1 MQLQSHRKNTMSLK
15 KILCLLFSLFHLA
28 SHADKKYSP
37 IKVKIINKTNKSLC
51 YAIDNFKY
59 LDDSRAWK
67 SLFAT
72 EIIYEIADYTSKYGY
87 LELQIRDISG
97 NLVASYIPSGNN
109 TEVTIIIND
118 DKELPKVTRYV
129 GLRDL

>member
-1 MQLQSHRKNTMSLK
+1 MSLK